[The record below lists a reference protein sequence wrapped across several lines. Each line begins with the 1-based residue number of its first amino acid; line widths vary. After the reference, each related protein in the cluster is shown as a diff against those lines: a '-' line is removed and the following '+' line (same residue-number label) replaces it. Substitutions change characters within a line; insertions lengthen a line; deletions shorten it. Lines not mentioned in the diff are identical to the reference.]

1 MATVIPVY
9 HNKMSFSFCI
19 FSVSFHVLFFQNPHL
34 SSLILEGTVFEVP
47 VTKAVQ
53 LTREDAIKTALLLEL
68 DIAVS
73 L

>member
-1 MATVIPVY
+1 LCP
-9 HNKMSFSFCI
+9 FC
-19 FSVSFHVLFFQNPHL
+19 QNPHL
-34 SSLILEGTVFEVP
+34 SSLISEGTTFEVP

-73 L
+73 